1 MISLLSLL
9 FLLGSLLFGLIL
21 LAIGAILL
29 LKVKKTKEFPIV
41 KKLLVLLTLLIL
53 LGGAAACGII
63 SAVQPWSVVLNKW
76 TPATVEPS
84 GLGQPVSAAPTST
97 AASPL
102 PLSPVPTLEAANPGS
117 CSAPL
122 TLTPGAG
129 GRITYKGISF
139 VLDPALVGSVDVQE
153 CPAVP
158 FNEQLEPGAAHP
170 AYIGFRFPTGRQ
182 RIDYQPE
189 LRVYT
194 IAGDMRSYLYPL
206 NVLED
211 LRQVVG
217 QQPEPVTWFEAAP
230 LHVHRSY
237 LPFAD
242 GKGVRGV
249 VEYAQDI
256 FFFTNNGLL
265 YEYDGL
271 VDDGRYYVNLR
282 YPVAVPFLMDIE
294 HSDPSTNVNPQAI
307 PVPEWDGDYNQMG
320 KIIGAYNQ
328 EAVRRFDQ
336 MADGDFAPSLQLL
349 DALVGSIEIS
359 VP

>member
-1 MISLLSLL
+1 ML
-9 FLLGSLLFGLIL
+9 
-21 LAIGAILL
+21 
-29 LKVKKTKEFPIV
+29 
-41 KKLLVLLTLLIL
+41 KKLLLLSALLIL
-53 LGGAAACGII
+53 LSAAIACGLI
-63 SAVQPWSVVLNKW
+63 STALPWSAIRATPLAAQAE
-76 TPATVEPS
+76 TPAFSQASP
-84 GLGQPVSAAPTST
+84 AAPTPT

-102 PLSPVPTLEAANPGS
+102 PNAPLPTQEPLDPGP
-117 CSAPL
+117 CTTPL
-122 TLTPGAG
+122 TLTPAAD

-139 VLDPALVGSVDVQE
+139 VLDPALAGSVDVQE
-153 CPAVP
+153 CPAMP
-158 FNEQLEPGAAHP
+158 FNEQLEPGATHP

-194 IAGDMRSYLYPL
+194 VAGDMRSYLYPL

-217 QQPEPVTWFEAAP
+217 QQPEPLTWFEAAP
-230 LHVHRSY
+230 LHVHRTY

-271 VDDGRYYVNLR
+271 VDGSRYYVNLR

-307 PVPEWDGDYNQMG
+307 SVPEWNGDYNQLG

-328 EAVRRFDQ
+328 EALRRFDQ
-336 MADGDFAPSLQLL
+336 MSDGDFAPSLQLL